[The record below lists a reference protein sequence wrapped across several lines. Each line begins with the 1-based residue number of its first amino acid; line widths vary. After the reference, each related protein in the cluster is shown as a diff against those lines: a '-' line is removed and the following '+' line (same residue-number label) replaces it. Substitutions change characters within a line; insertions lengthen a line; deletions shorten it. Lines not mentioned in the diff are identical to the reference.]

1 MSNVNKY
8 YDANAAIQVIGCILE
23 KPSLLDDNNNHFYT
37 EDDFVTSFHRIM
49 FGSIYNL
56 YKMGTQNITT
66 LEIEDY
72 LKNRPEAKATYKAG
86 GGAKW
91 LAEAANN
98 ADVLNFDYYYNR
110 LKKMTLLR
118 GYESIGFDMS
128 FFYNPD
134 ELFDNQKKARQEDC
148 LDSMSLDEISDLVES
163 KFDKVKMKYVDNS
176 LGESTN
182 VGEGID
188 VLLEEL
194 KQAPELGS
202 PLYGKY
208 INTITRGARLGKLY
222 VRSAATGIGK
232 SVPNNVIIPTPQGNK
247 KVGDIKPGDYLF
259 DAFGKPTKVLAI
271 YPQGKKEVW
280 EVTFKDGRKARCCK
294 DHLWSYCI
302 QGQRLE
308 SKKNRCFSTNTLEEI
323 SREELYKEGQ
333 GYQILVPM
341 QKAVQYPKKQYLI
354 DPYILG
360 LLLGDGSFRCQNNH
374 KSLMFSSFDEEL
386 VNHISNT
393 MNWNSKQYQN
403 HSQYSW
409 YFEFKNDLKGHKD
422 VWVEDLLGDYPEL
435 LNVYS
440 ENKFIPSEYLLG
452 NIEQRFE
459 LLNGL
464 LDTDGSVD
472 KEKGR
477 IFYCTVSPKLKD
489 NVVELARSLGFKTS
503 VVEDSHKNTNLY
515 YKIEISGTPE
525 DKIKL
530 FKLQRKK
537 DLILE
542 WFNNGKRKEN
552 NLFNPIIKIENL
564 KYPEEMTCFLVDNE
578 EHLFLMNDFIVTHN
592 TRSMIADAC
601 YIACNKIYKD
611 GKWQDNGLRQP
622 ALYIS
627 TELDL
632 QEVQT
637 MALAFLSEVNEEH
650 ILKSEYDFGEEE
662 RVLEAARI
670 LKESP
675 LYIEI
680 IPDFSLTDIT
690 NTIKRN
696 IRVNSTQYCFFD
708 YIHSSM
714 KILEEISQR
723 SGGIPL
729 REDNILFLLS
739 VHLKDICTEFNV
751 FILTS
756 TQLNGSWKNEPI
768 PDQNMLRGAKSIA
781 DKCDWGSIM
790 LDVTSEDLE
799 ALQTLIKNNSL
810 PKPNIKM
817 SIYKN
822 RRGSYNKCFLWIRAD
837 KGTCRFDPLFCTDYD
852 YNIIPIADT
861 KIDVKM

>member
-1 MSNVNKY
+1 MSNINKY

-23 KPSLLDDNNNHFYT
+23 KPSLLDDDSNHFYT

-66 LEIEDY
+66 FEIEDY

-98 ADVLNFDYYYNR
+98 ADILNFDYYYNR

-148 LDSMSLDEISDLVES
+148 LDSMSLDEISDLVEG

-188 VLLEEL
+188 TLLEEL

-208 INTITRGARLGKLY
+208 INTVTRGARLGKLY
-222 VRSAATGIGK
+222 VRSAATGVGK
-232 SVPNNVIIPTPQGNK
+232 SVPNNVIIPTPQGDK

-271 YPQGKKEVW
+271 YPQGEKEVW
-280 EVTFKDGRKARCCK
+280 EVTFKDGRKAHCCK
-294 DHLWSYCI
+294 DHLWSYCTG
-302 QGQRLE
+302 GQQLE
-308 SKKNRCFSTNTLEEI
+308 SKKNRCFLTSTLEEI
-323 SREELYKEGQ
+323 SRKELYKEGQ

-341 QKAVQYPKKQYLI
+341 QKAVQYPERQYLI

-360 LLLGDGSFRCQNNH
+360 VLLGDGGSKCQNNH
-374 KSLMFSSFDEEL
+374 KNLMFSSSD
-386 VNHISNT
+386 
-393 MNWNSKQYQN
+393 
-403 HSQYSW
+403 
-409 YFEFKNDLKGHKD
+409 
-422 VWVEDLLGDYPEL
+422 
-435 LNVYS
+435 
-440 ENKFIPSEYLLG
+440 KFIPSEYLLG
-452 NIEQRFE
+452 SVKQRFE

-464 LDTDGSVD
+464 LDIDGSVD

-477 IFYCTVSPKLKD
+477 ILYYTVSSKLKD

-503 VVEDSHKNTNLY
+503 VVEDSHKNTNLC

-542 WFNNGKRKEN
+542 WFNNGKEKEN
-552 NLFNPIIKIENL
+552 NLFNPIVKIENL
-564 KYPEEMTCFLVDNE
+564 KYSEEMTCFLVDNE
-578 EHLFLMNDFIVTHN
+578 EHLFLMNDYIVTHN

-622 ALYIS
+622 TLYIS

-675 LYIEI
+675 LYIEV

-723 SGGIPL
+723 SGGVPL

-739 VHLKDICTEFNV
+739 VHLKDICTEFGV

-756 TQLNGSWKNEPI
+756 TQLNGSWKNEPV

-799 ALQTLIKNNSL
+799 ALQTLIKNNGL

-822 RRGSYNKCFLWIRAD
+822 RRGSYNKCFLWVRAN

>member
-1 MSNVNKY
+1 MREVLLSNINKY

-23 KPSLLDDNNNHFYT
+23 KPSLLDDDSNHFYT

-98 ADVLNFDYYYNR
+98 ADILNFDYYYNR

-148 LDSMSLDEISDLVES
+148 LDSMSLDEISDLVEG

-188 VLLEEL
+188 TLLEEL

-208 INTITRGARLGKLY
+208 INTVTRGARLGKLY
-222 VRSAATGIGK
+222 VRSAATGVGK
-232 SVPNNVIIPTPQGNK
+232 SVPNNVIIPTPQGDK

-294 DHLWSYCI
+294 DHLWSYCTG
-302 QGQRLE
+302 GQQLE
-308 SKKNRCFSTNTLEEI
+308 SKKNRCFLTSTLEEI
-323 SREELYKEGQ
+323 SRKELYKEGQ

-341 QKAVQYPKKQYLI
+341 QKAVQYPERQYLI

-360 LLLGDGSFRCQNNH
+360 LLLGDGSSKCQNNH
-374 KSLMFSSFDEEL
+374 KSLMFSSSD
-386 VNHISNT
+386 
-393 MNWNSKQYQN
+393 
-403 HSQYSW
+403 
-409 YFEFKNDLKGHKD
+409 
-422 VWVEDLLGDYPEL
+422 
-435 LNVYS
+435 
-440 ENKFIPSEYLLG
+440 KFIPSEYLLG
-452 NIEQRFE
+452 SIEQRFE

-464 LDTDGSVD
+464 LDIDGSVD

-477 IFYCTVSPKLKD
+477 ILYYTVSPKLKD

-503 VVEDSHKNTNLY
+503 VVEDSHKNTNLC

-542 WFNNGKRKEN
+542 WFNKGERKEY
-552 NLFNPIIKIENL
+552 NLFNPIVKIENL
-564 KYPEEMTCFLVDNE
+564 KYSEEMTCFLVDNE
-578 EHLFLMNDFIVTHN
+578 EHLFLMNDYIVTHN

-675 LYIEI
+675 LYIEV

-723 SGGIPL
+723 SGGVPL

-739 VHLKDICTEFNV
+739 VHLKDICTEFGV

-756 TQLNGSWKNEPI
+756 TQLNGSWKNEPV

-799 ALQTLIKNNSL
+799 ALQTLIKNNGL

>member
-1 MSNVNKY
+1 MSNINKY

-23 KPSLLDDNNNHFYT
+23 KPSLLDDDSNHFYT

-66 LEIEDY
+66 FEIEDY

-98 ADVLNFDYYYNR
+98 ADILNFDYYYNR

-148 LDSMSLDEISDLVES
+148 LDSMSLDEISDLVEG

-188 VLLEEL
+188 TLLEEL

-208 INTITRGARLGKLY
+208 INTVTRGARLGKLY
-222 VRSAATGIGK
+222 VRSAATGVGK
-232 SVPNNVIIPTPQGNK
+232 SVPNNVIIPTPQGDK

-294 DHLWSYCI
+294 DHLWSYCTG
-302 QGQRLE
+302 GQQLE
-308 SKKNRCFSTNTLEEI
+308 SKKNRCFLTSTLEEI
-323 SREELYKEGQ
+323 SRKELYKEGQ

-341 QKAVQYPKKQYLI
+341 QKAVQYPERQYLI

-360 LLLGDGSFRCQNNH
+360 LLLGNGSSKCQNNH
-374 KSLMFSSFDEEL
+374 KSLMFSSSD
-386 VNHISNT
+386 
-393 MNWNSKQYQN
+393 
-403 HSQYSW
+403 
-409 YFEFKNDLKGHKD
+409 
-422 VWVEDLLGDYPEL
+422 
-435 LNVYS
+435 
-440 ENKFIPSEYLLG
+440 KFIPSEYLLG
-452 NIEQRFE
+452 SIEQRFE

-464 LDTDGSVD
+464 LDIDGSVD

-477 IFYCTVSPKLKD
+477 ILYYTVSPKLKD

-503 VVEDSHKNTNLY
+503 VVEDSHKNINLC

-542 WFNNGKRKEN
+542 WFNNGKEKEN

-564 KYPEEMTCFLVDNE
+564 KYSEEMTCFLVDNE
-578 EHLFLMNDFIVTHN
+578 EHLFLMNDYIVTHN

-675 LYIEI
+675 LYIEV

-723 SGGIPL
+723 SGGVPL

-739 VHLKDICTEFNV
+739 VHLKDICTEFGV

-756 TQLNGSWKNEPI
+756 TQLNGSWKNEPV

-799 ALQTLIKNNSL
+799 ALQTLIKNNGL